1 MKKTLIFKLLST
13 SIFIGIYVSSNAQN
27 TPTAGTIPKEKFS
40 LNKPVE
46 DEIGYT
52 HAIKTGSILYI
63 SGTVATGDMPTQIKE
78 IMENIK
84 RTLAKYNATFQNV
97 VKENV
102 YATDLDEF
110 IKYKSIRS
118 EYYSNDFPTAT
129 WLEVKRLYLPQ
140 YKVEIEVTARL
151 L

>member
-1 MKKTLIFKLLST
+1 MKRTFIVKLFGTFLLLGT
-13 SIFIGIYVSSNAQN
+13 CTCAQAQN
-27 TPTAGTIPKEKFS
+27 NPAGPIPKEKFNI
-40 LNKPVE
+40 NKPVE

-52 HAIKTGSILYI
+52 HAVKTGSILYI
-63 SGTVATGDMPTQIKE
+63 SGTVATGDMQGQIKE

-84 RTLAKYNATFQNV
+84 RTLAKYNASFQNV

-102 YATDLDEF
+102 YTTDLDEF
-110 IKYKSIRS
+110 IKYKAIRS
-118 EYYSNDFPTAT
+118 EYYSNDFPAAT
-129 WLEVKRLYLPQ
+129 WVEVKRLYLPQ